1 MKLSKKKI
9 QKILSDEVLIYIN
22 RRNLWKNGITPI
34 FKLSDEVIEFIEFLK
49 SHNVLEN
56 FIDYF
61 NEYHFELEEE
71 YDIAYYRKSN
81 ITLAEYFKNRPAK
94 FFLKGAFE
102 WKTNNHFHVWFELN
116 EMWNE
121 QIKNR

>member
-9 QKILSDEVLIYIN
+9 KKILSDEVLIYIN

-61 NEYHFELEEE
+61 NEYHFEL
-71 YDIAYYRKSN
+71 
-81 ITLAEYFKNRPAK
+81 
-94 FFLKGAFE
+94 
-102 WKTNNHFHVWFELN
+102 V
-116 EMWNE
+116 
-121 QIKNR
+121 